1 MLNINNIS
9 FYFGSRALYE
19 NASLHIKPK
28 ERIALIGANGTG
40 KSTLLRLING
50 EFSLDGGEMS
60 KGKECTI
67 GFLNQDLLSYQS
79 QNSILEVALEAFT
92 RQNELHQ
99 EIEDVLHQME
109 VNYEDKLVKK
119 LANLQEEFEA
129 LEGYNLEIKAKTV
142 LEGLGFSTADLSR
155 PLQEFSGGWRMRV
168 MLAKLLLQKPA
179 LLMLDEPTNHLDLPS
194 IEWMETYLS
203 SYDGTVLVVSHD
215 QEFLNKMA
223 NVTVEVWGKK
233 LVRYSGNYD
242 FYVQEKALRRELQEK
257 SYENQQ
263 QKIKEKE

>member
-50 EFSLDGGEMS
+50 EFNLDSGEMS

-92 RQNELHQ
+92 RQNILHK
-99 EIEDVLHQME
+99 EIEAVLNQME
-109 VNYEDKLVKK
+109 TNYEDALVKK
-119 LANLQEEFEA
+119 LANLQEEFE
-129 LEGYNLEIKAKTV
+129 T
-142 LEGLGFSTADLSR
+142 
-155 PLQEFSGGWRMRV
+155 EFR
-168 MLAKLLLQKPA
+168 LK
-179 LLMLDEPTNHLDLPS
+179 
-194 IEWMETYLS
+194 
-203 SYDGTVLVVSHD
+203 
-215 QEFLNKMA
+215 
-223 NVTVEVWGKK
+223 
-233 LVRYSGNYD
+233 
-242 FYVQEKALRRELQEK
+242 
-257 SYENQQ
+257 
-263 QKIKEKE
+263 